1 MKFIIKLFSEI
12 TIKSSPVRKRMMR
25 QLRKNIR
32 RVCRPIDDLIAVR
45 GEWDL
50 IHVDT
55 ALTSPAE
62 LQQLTEKLCCIP
74 GICLVMEVLAF
85 PLIDFEAMS
94 KQTLKLYEES
104 IKGKT
109 FAVRVK
115 RSGDHS
121 FTSVEA
127 ERYLGNRLNTQT
139 EAAGVDL
146 SNPDITVNIE
156 IKNNHY
162 FMVKARHKGPGG
174 FPLGTQSPVLSLISG
189 GFDSAVA
196 SFLTTKRGMNTHYC
210 FFNLGGYAHEVSVK
224 EVAFYLWEKYGA
236 SHSVRFITVPFQ
248 EVVEQIIN
256 RVDPSQMGVILKRMM
271 LRAAAAVADKMDI
284 QALVTGEAI
293 AQVSSQTLPNLSVID
308 SVTDMLVIRPLITM
322 DKQDIIKIASQIG
335 TEEFSKKIPEY
346 CAVISK
352 KPTTRANPDRI
363 IYEESKMD
371 FSILDS
377 AVENYHDQ
385 SIMEIMSRNA
395 TVSDKTALISKLK
408 GNDIVVDIRHS
419 TEKDI
424 KPLRIENH
432 EHLEIPFYKL
442 EGEVPKLNSKYRYLL
457 FCDKGIMSRLHAEY
471 LFDKKYNNIGV
482 YIKDKEI

>member
-1 MKFIIKLFSEI
+1 MKFIIKLSSEI
-12 TIKSSPVRKRMMR
+12 TIKSSPVRKRMVR

-32 RVCRPIDDLIAVR
+32 RVCRPIDGLIAVR
-45 GEWDL
+45 SEWDL

-55 ALTSPAE
+55 ALTLSSD

-74 GICLVMEVLAF
+74 GICHVMEVLAF
-85 PLIDFEAMS
+85 PLIDFDAMS
-94 KQTLKLYEES
+94 EQTLKLYRES

-115 RSGDHS
+115 RSGNHS
-121 FTSVEA
+121 FTSVEV
-127 ERYLGNRLNTQT
+127 EHYLGSRLNTQT
-139 EAAGVDL
+139 EASGVNL

-162 FMVKARHKGPGG
+162 FMVKARHMGPSG
-174 FPLGTQSPVLSLISG
+174 FPLGTQLPVLSLISG

-224 EVAFYLWEKYGA
+224 EVAFYLWKKYGA
-236 SHSVRFITVPFQ
+236 SHSVRFITIPFQ
-248 EVVEQIIN
+248 KVVEQIISK
-256 RVDPSQMGVILKRMM
+256 VDPSQMGVILKRMM
-271 LRAAAAVADKMDI
+271 LRAATAVADKMEI

-293 AQVSSQTLPNLSVID
+293 AQVSSQTLTNLSVIN

-322 DKQDIIKIASQIG
+322 NKQDIIKIASEIG

-363 IYEESKMD
+363 TYEESKMD

-377 AVENYHDQ
+377 AIKNLHNQ
-385 SIMEIMSRNA
+385 SIMEIMSQTTA
-395 TVSDKTALISKLK
+395 TFNKTALISKLK
-408 GNDIVVDIRHS
+408 GNDIVVDIRHA

-424 KPLRIENH
+424 KPLKIENH
-432 EHLEIPFYKL
+432 EHLEIPFYNL
-442 EGEVPKLNSKYRYLL
+442 EGEVPKLNNKYRYLL